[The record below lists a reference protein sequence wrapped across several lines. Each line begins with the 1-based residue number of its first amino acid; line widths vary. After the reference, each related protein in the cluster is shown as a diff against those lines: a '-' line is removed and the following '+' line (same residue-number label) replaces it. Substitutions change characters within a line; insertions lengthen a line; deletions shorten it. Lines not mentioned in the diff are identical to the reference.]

1 MKSFFKTTFLGGL
14 VVLLPV
20 GIMLGVFAWIF
31 GLIEGMIQPLTNL
44 VVAHTPWLEADSLVH
59 ELLADAAV
67 LVIIVATCFLV
78 GLIIKTAVGR
88 FIHRK
93 LEKHILKIAPGY
105 NLIKETVMQFLG
117 NRPSPFSS
125 VALVNIFGNDV
136 MVTAFVTERHDN
148 GMYSVFVPTGPNP
161 TSGNI
166 YHLKPE
172 YVHHIDQPVE
182 DVMRSI
188 ISCGAGSAPIVKALE
203 AEGGD
208 KQ

>member
-1 MKSFFKTTFLGGL
+1 MKSFLKTTFLGGL
-14 VVLLPV
+14 VILLPV
-20 GIMLGVFAWIF
+20 GIMLAVFSWVFGV
-31 GLIEGMIQPLTNL
+31 IESMIEPLTSL
-44 VVAHTPWLEADSLVH
+44 LLQYTSLEAGSAIQKFIADIIV
-59 ELLADAAV
+59 LA
-67 LVIIVATCFLV
+67 VIIVICFLI
-78 GLIIKTAVGR
+78 GLVIKTAIGR
-88 FIHRK
+88 FIHQK

-148 GMYSVFVPTGPNP
+148 GMCSVFVPTGPNP

-172 YVHHIDQPVE
+172 YVHHVDQPVE

-188 ISCGAGSAPIVKALE
+188 ISCGAGSAPIIKAYE
-203 AEGGD
+203 E
-208 KQ
+208 K